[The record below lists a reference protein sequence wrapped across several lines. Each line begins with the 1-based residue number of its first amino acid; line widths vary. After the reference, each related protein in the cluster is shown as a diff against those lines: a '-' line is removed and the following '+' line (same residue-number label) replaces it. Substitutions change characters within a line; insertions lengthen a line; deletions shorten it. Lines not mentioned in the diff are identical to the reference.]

1 MELFDFGI
9 PALDKALNLTAT
21 VLLLLALGMLLIRV
35 ILRLCDRAFDRSE
48 RLAPFRTYLRSTLRA
63 VLYILLALAVLGSIG
78 VEITSFVAL
87 LSVAG
92 LAVSL
97 SLQNTLSNVAG
108 GVMLLIAIVGL
119 ASAVYCQYS
128 AAVASTGF
136 ATALR
141 SGLFRHIQSLPSDQ
155 LDRLGADTL
164 TTRVTNDVN
173 QLQLAVAMLI
183 RLVVRAPFLV
193 IGATVM
199 ALLLDWKLACIFFVA
214 APLMALVLY
223 LVMSR
228 SIPFYRIIQKKLD
241 RISLITRENLSGVR
255 VIRAFS
261 RQEKEKERF
270 AQASEDQMSTSIAVG
285 RISALLNPL
294 TSAII
299 NLAIAAVIW
308 FGGFR
313 VDAGGMTQGEV
324 IAFVNYLNQILLAM
338 IVVANLV
345 VIFTKA
351 AASATRVDEV
361 LELHPSI
368 VNRVSRPAQEVE
380 GSPEIAFD
388 AVSFAYPDAGAYSL
402 SDISFTVAR
411 GQTLGIIGGTG
422 CGKST
427 LVNLIPRFYEV
438 SQGSLKVDGVDV
450 RDYPMDQLRGKV
462 GIVPQRAVLFSGTL
476 RQNMQWRKQDATD
489 EEIWQALETAQAASF
504 VRKMP
509 DGLDSVILQGGKNLS
524 GGQKQRLTIARAL
537 VGEPEILIL
546 DDSASALDFATDAAL
561 RQAIAK
567 FSAERGNR
575 MTTIIVSQRANTV
588 RYADQIVVLDDG
600 KAAGIGT
607 HEQLLESCQT
617 YREIYWSQNERQE
630 AVAQKGG
637 ER

>member
-1 MELFDFGI
+1 MLKFARFLKQFKKEVLIGPVFKLTEAVFELIVPLVMAQIIDVGIANGDRGYVLRMGGVMVLLGLVGLGCALICQYCAARASQGFG
-9 PALDKALNLTAT
+9 T
-21 VLLLLALGMLLIRV
+21 VL
-35 ILRLCDRAFDRSE
+35 RSE
-48 RLAPFRTYLRSTLRA
+48 MFRH
-63 VLYILLALAVLGSIG
+63 I
-78 VEITSFVAL
+78 
-87 LSVAG
+87 
-92 LAVSL
+92 
-97 SLQNTLSNVAG
+97 NTLSHG
-108 GVMLLIAIVGL
+108 EIDQIGTPSLI
-119 ASAVYCQYS
+119 
-128 AAVASTGF
+128 
-136 ATALR
+136 
-141 SGLFRHIQSLPSDQ
+141 
-155 LDRLGADTL
+155 
-164 TTRVTNDVN
+164 TRITNDVN

-270 AQASEDQMSTSIAVG
+270 AQASEDQMTTSIAVG

-450 RDYPMDQLRGKV
+450 RDYPMEQLRGKV

-567 FSAERGNR
+567 FSAGRGNR

-607 HEQLLESCQT
+607 HEQLLESCQI

>member
-1 MELFDFGI
+1 MLKFARFLKQFKKEVLIGPVFKLTEAVFELIVPLVMAQIIDVGIANGDRGYVLRMGGVMVLLGLVGLGCALICQYCAARASQGFG
-9 PALDKALNLTAT
+9 T
-21 VLLLLALGMLLIRV
+21 VL
-35 ILRLCDRAFDRSE
+35 RSE
-48 RLAPFRTYLRSTLRA
+48 MFRH
-63 VLYILLALAVLGSIG
+63 I
-78 VEITSFVAL
+78 
-87 LSVAG
+87 
-92 LAVSL
+92 
-97 SLQNTLSNVAG
+97 NTLSHG
-108 GVMLLIAIVGL
+108 EIDQIGTPSLI
-119 ASAVYCQYS
+119 
-128 AAVASTGF
+128 
-136 ATALR
+136 
-141 SGLFRHIQSLPSDQ
+141 
-155 LDRLGADTL
+155 
-164 TTRVTNDVN
+164 TRITNDVN

-450 RDYPMDQLRGKV
+450 RDYPMEQLRGKV

-567 FSAERGNR
+567 FSAGRGNR

-588 RYADQIVVLDDG
+588 RYADQIMVLDDG

-607 HEQLLESCQT
+607 HEQLLESYQT
-617 YREIYWSQNERQE
+617 YQEIYWSQNERQE

>member
-1 MELFDFGI
+1 MLKFARFLKQFKREVLIGPVFKLTEAVFELIVPLVMAQIIDVGIANGDRGYVLRMGGVMVLLGLVGLGCALICQYCAARASQGFG
-9 PALDKALNLTAT
+9 T
-21 VLLLLALGMLLIRV
+21 VL
-35 ILRLCDRAFDRSE
+35 RSE
-48 RLAPFRTYLRSTLRA
+48 MFRH
-63 VLYILLALAVLGSIG
+63 I
-78 VEITSFVAL
+78 
-87 LSVAG
+87 
-92 LAVSL
+92 
-97 SLQNTLSNVAG
+97 NTLSHG
-108 GVMLLIAIVGL
+108 EIDQIGTPSLI
-119 ASAVYCQYS
+119 
-128 AAVASTGF
+128 
-136 ATALR
+136 
-141 SGLFRHIQSLPSDQ
+141 
-155 LDRLGADTL
+155 
-164 TTRVTNDVN
+164 TRITNDVN

-450 RDYPMDQLRGKV
+450 RDYPMEQLRGKV

-561 RQAIAK
+561 RRAIAK

>member
-1 MELFDFGI
+1 MLKFARFLKQFKREVLIGPLFKLTEAVFELIVPLVMAQIIDVGIANGDRGYVLRMGGVMVLLGLVGLGCALICQYCAARASQGFG
-9 PALDKALNLTAT
+9 T
-21 VLLLLALGMLLIRV
+21 VL
-35 ILRLCDRAFDRSE
+35 RSE
-48 RLAPFRTYLRSTLRA
+48 MFRH
-63 VLYILLALAVLGSIG
+63 I
-78 VEITSFVAL
+78 
-87 LSVAG
+87 
-92 LAVSL
+92 
-97 SLQNTLSNVAG
+97 NTLSHG
-108 GVMLLIAIVGL
+108 EIDQIGTPSLI
-119 ASAVYCQYS
+119 
-128 AAVASTGF
+128 
-136 ATALR
+136 
-141 SGLFRHIQSLPSDQ
+141 
-155 LDRLGADTL
+155 
-164 TTRVTNDVN
+164 TRITNDVN

-270 AQASEDQMSTSIAVG
+270 AQASEDQMTTSITVG

-438 SQGSLKVDGVDV
+438 SEGSIKVDGVDV
-450 RDYPMDQLRGKV
+450 RDYPMEQLRGKV

-561 RQAIAK
+561 RRAIAK

>member
-1 MELFDFGI
+1 MLKFARFLKQFKREVLIGPVFKLTEAVFELIVPLVMAQIIDVGIANGDRGYVLRMGGVMVLLGLVGLGCALICQYCAARASQGFG
-9 PALDKALNLTAT
+9 T
-21 VLLLLALGMLLIRV
+21 VL
-35 ILRLCDRAFDRSE
+35 RSE
-48 RLAPFRTYLRSTLRA
+48 MFRH
-63 VLYILLALAVLGSIG
+63 I
-78 VEITSFVAL
+78 
-87 LSVAG
+87 
-92 LAVSL
+92 
-97 SLQNTLSNVAG
+97 NTLSHG
-108 GVMLLIAIVGL
+108 EIDQIGTPSLI
-119 ASAVYCQYS
+119 
-128 AAVASTGF
+128 
-136 ATALR
+136 
-141 SGLFRHIQSLPSDQ
+141 
-155 LDRLGADTL
+155 
-164 TTRVTNDVN
+164 TRITNDVN

-361 LELHPSI
+361 LQLHPSI
-368 VNRVSRPAQEVE
+368 VNRVSRPAQEIE

-450 RDYPMDQLRGKV
+450 RDYPMEQLRGKV

-561 RQAIAK
+561 RRAIAK

-607 HEQLLESCQT
+607 HEQLLESCQI

>member
-1 MELFDFGI
+1 MLKFARFLKQFKREVLIGPVFKLTEAVFELIVPLVMAQIIDVGIANGDRGYVLRMGGVMVLLGLVGLGCALICQYCAARASQGFG
-9 PALDKALNLTAT
+9 T
-21 VLLLLALGMLLIRV
+21 VL
-35 ILRLCDRAFDRSE
+35 RSE
-48 RLAPFRTYLRSTLRA
+48 MFRH
-63 VLYILLALAVLGSIG
+63 I
-78 VEITSFVAL
+78 
-87 LSVAG
+87 
-92 LAVSL
+92 
-97 SLQNTLSNVAG
+97 NTLSHG
-108 GVMLLIAIVGL
+108 EIDQIGTPSLI
-119 ASAVYCQYS
+119 
-128 AAVASTGF
+128 
-136 ATALR
+136 
-141 SGLFRHIQSLPSDQ
+141 
-155 LDRLGADTL
+155 
-164 TTRVTNDVN
+164 TRITNDVN

-438 SQGSLKVDGVDV
+438 SQGCIRVDGVDV

-567 FSAERGNR
+567 FSAGRGNR

-630 AVAQKGG
+630 AVTQKGG

>member
-1 MELFDFGI
+1 MLKFARFLKQFKKEVLIGPVFKLTEAVFELIVPLVMAQIIDVGIANGDRGYVLRMGGVMVLLGLVGLGCALICQYCAARASQGFG
-9 PALDKALNLTAT
+9 T
-21 VLLLLALGMLLIRV
+21 VL
-35 ILRLCDRAFDRSE
+35 RSE
-48 RLAPFRTYLRSTLRA
+48 MFRH
-63 VLYILLALAVLGSIG
+63 I
-78 VEITSFVAL
+78 
-87 LSVAG
+87 
-92 LAVSL
+92 
-97 SLQNTLSNVAG
+97 NTLSHG
-108 GVMLLIAIVGL
+108 EIDQIGTPSLI
-119 ASAVYCQYS
+119 
-128 AAVASTGF
+128 
-136 ATALR
+136 
-141 SGLFRHIQSLPSDQ
+141 
-155 LDRLGADTL
+155 
-164 TTRVTNDVN
+164 TRITNDVN

-450 RDYPMDQLRGKV
+450 RDYPMEQLRGKV

-561 RQAIAK
+561 RRAIAK
-567 FSAERGNR
+567 FSAGRGNR

-617 YREIYWSQNERQE
+617 YQEIYWSQNERQE

>member
-1 MELFDFGI
+1 MLKFARFLKQFKREVLIGPVFKLTEAVFELIVPLVMAQIIDVGIANGDRGYVLRMGGVMVLLGLVGLGCALICQYCAARASQGFG
-9 PALDKALNLTAT
+9 T
-21 VLLLLALGMLLIRV
+21 VL
-35 ILRLCDRAFDRSE
+35 RSE
-48 RLAPFRTYLRSTLRA
+48 MFRH
-63 VLYILLALAVLGSIG
+63 I
-78 VEITSFVAL
+78 
-87 LSVAG
+87 
-92 LAVSL
+92 
-97 SLQNTLSNVAG
+97 NTLSHG
-108 GVMLLIAIVGL
+108 EIDQIGTPSLI
-119 ASAVYCQYS
+119 
-128 AAVASTGF
+128 
-136 ATALR
+136 
-141 SGLFRHIQSLPSDQ
+141 
-155 LDRLGADTL
+155 
-164 TTRVTNDVN
+164 TRITNDVN

-270 AQASEDQMSTSIAVG
+270 AQASEDQMTTSIAVG

-450 RDYPMDQLRGKV
+450 RDYPMEQLRGKV

-504 VRKMP
+504 VHKMP

-561 RQAIAK
+561 RRAIAK
-567 FSAERGNR
+567 FSAGRGNR

-607 HEQLLESCQT
+607 HEQLLESCQI

>member
-1 MELFDFGI
+1 MLKFARFLKQFKKEVLIGPVFKLTEAVFELIVPLVMAQIIDVGIANGDRGYVLRMGGVMVLLGLVGLGCALICQYCAARASQGFG
-9 PALDKALNLTAT
+9 T
-21 VLLLLALGMLLIRV
+21 VL
-35 ILRLCDRAFDRSE
+35 RSE
-48 RLAPFRTYLRSTLRA
+48 MFRH
-63 VLYILLALAVLGSIG
+63 I
-78 VEITSFVAL
+78 
-87 LSVAG
+87 
-92 LAVSL
+92 
-97 SLQNTLSNVAG
+97 NTLSHG
-108 GVMLLIAIVGL
+108 EIDQIGTPSLI
-119 ASAVYCQYS
+119 
-128 AAVASTGF
+128 
-136 ATALR
+136 
-141 SGLFRHIQSLPSDQ
+141 
-155 LDRLGADTL
+155 
-164 TTRVTNDVN
+164 TRITNDVN

-270 AQASEDQMSTSIAVG
+270 AQASEDQMTTSITVG

-438 SQGSLKVDGVDV
+438 SQGSIKVDGVDV
-450 RDYPMDQLRGKV
+450 RDYPMEQLRGKV

-588 RYADQIVVLDDG
+588 RYADRIVVLDDG

-607 HEQLLESCQT
+607 HEQLLESCQI

>member
-1 MELFDFGI
+1 MLKFARFLKQFKKEVLIGPVFKLTEAVFELIVPLVMAQIIDVGIANGDRGYVLRMGGVMVLLGLVGLGCALICQYCAARASQGFG
-9 PALDKALNLTAT
+9 T
-21 VLLLLALGMLLIRV
+21 VL
-35 ILRLCDRAFDRSE
+35 RSE
-48 RLAPFRTYLRSTLRA
+48 MFRH
-63 VLYILLALAVLGSIG
+63 I
-78 VEITSFVAL
+78 
-87 LSVAG
+87 
-92 LAVSL
+92 
-97 SLQNTLSNVAG
+97 NTLSHG
-108 GVMLLIAIVGL
+108 EIDQIGTPSLI
-119 ASAVYCQYS
+119 
-128 AAVASTGF
+128 
-136 ATALR
+136 
-141 SGLFRHIQSLPSDQ
+141 
-155 LDRLGADTL
+155 
-164 TTRVTNDVN
+164 TRITNDVN

-270 AQASEDQMSTSIAVG
+270 AQASEDQMTTSITVG

-313 VDAGGMTQGEV
+313 VDSGSMTQGEV

-438 SQGSLKVDGVDV
+438 SQGSIKVNGVDV
-450 RDYPMDQLRGKV
+450 RDYPMEQLRGKV

-561 RQAIAK
+561 RRAIAK
-567 FSAERGNR
+567 FSAGRGNR

-630 AVAQKGG
+630 AVTQKGG

>member
-1 MELFDFGI
+1 MLKFARFLKQFKKEVLIGPVFKLTEAVFELIVPLVMAQIIDVGIANGDRGYVLRMGGVMVLLGLVGLGCALICQYCAARASQGFG
-9 PALDKALNLTAT
+9 T
-21 VLLLLALGMLLIRV
+21 VL
-35 ILRLCDRAFDRSE
+35 RSE
-48 RLAPFRTYLRSTLRA
+48 MFRH
-63 VLYILLALAVLGSIG
+63 I
-78 VEITSFVAL
+78 
-87 LSVAG
+87 
-92 LAVSL
+92 
-97 SLQNTLSNVAG
+97 NTLSHG
-108 GVMLLIAIVGL
+108 EIDQIGTPSLI
-119 ASAVYCQYS
+119 
-128 AAVASTGF
+128 
-136 ATALR
+136 
-141 SGLFRHIQSLPSDQ
+141 
-155 LDRLGADTL
+155 
-164 TTRVTNDVN
+164 TRITNDVN

-270 AQASEDQMSTSIAVG
+270 AQASEDQMTTSITVG

-438 SQGSLKVDGVDV
+438 SQGSIKVDGVDV
-450 RDYPMDQLRGKV
+450 RDYPMEQLRGKV

-561 RQAIAK
+561 RRAIAK

-607 HEQLLESCQT
+607 HEQLLESCQI

>member
-1 MELFDFGI
+1 
-9 PALDKALNLTAT
+9 
-21 VLLLLALGMLLIRV
+21 
-35 ILRLCDRAFDRSE
+35 
-48 RLAPFRTYLRSTLRA
+48 
-63 VLYILLALAVLGSIG
+63 
-78 VEITSFVAL
+78 
-87 LSVAG
+87 
-92 LAVSL
+92 
-97 SLQNTLSNVAG
+97 
-108 GVMLLIAIVGL
+108 
-119 ASAVYCQYS
+119 
-128 AAVASTGF
+128 
-136 ATALR
+136 
-141 SGLFRHIQSLPSDQ
+141 
-155 LDRLGADTL
+155 
-164 TTRVTNDVN
+164 
-173 QLQLAVAMLI
+173 MLI

-402 SDISFTVAR
+402 SDICFTVAR

-450 RDYPMDQLRGKV
+450 RDYPMEQLRGKV

-607 HEQLLESCQT
+607 HEQLLESCQI

>member
-1 MELFDFGI
+1 MLKFARFLKQFKREVLIGPVFKLTEAVFELIVPLVMAQIIDVGIANGDRGYVLRMGGVMVLLGLVGLGCALICQYCAARASQGFG
-9 PALDKALNLTAT
+9 T
-21 VLLLLALGMLLIRV
+21 VL
-35 ILRLCDRAFDRSE
+35 RSE
-48 RLAPFRTYLRSTLRA
+48 MFRH
-63 VLYILLALAVLGSIG
+63 I
-78 VEITSFVAL
+78 
-87 LSVAG
+87 
-92 LAVSL
+92 
-97 SLQNTLSNVAG
+97 NTLSHG
-108 GVMLLIAIVGL
+108 EIDQIGTPSLI
-119 ASAVYCQYS
+119 
-128 AAVASTGF
+128 
-136 ATALR
+136 
-141 SGLFRHIQSLPSDQ
+141 
-155 LDRLGADTL
+155 
-164 TTRVTNDVN
+164 TRITNDVN

-438 SQGSLKVDGVDV
+438 SQGSIKVDGVDV
-450 RDYPMDQLRGKV
+450 RDYPMEQLRGKV

-561 RQAIAK
+561 RRAIAK
-567 FSAERGNR
+567 FSAGRGNR

-607 HEQLLESCQT
+607 YEQLLESCQT

>member
-1 MELFDFGI
+1 MLKFARFLKQFKKEVLIGPVFKLTEAVFELIVPLVMAQIIDVGIANGDRGYVLRMGGVMVLLGLVGLGCALICQYCAARASQGFG
-9 PALDKALNLTAT
+9 T
-21 VLLLLALGMLLIRV
+21 VL
-35 ILRLCDRAFDRSE
+35 RSE
-48 RLAPFRTYLRSTLRA
+48 MFRH
-63 VLYILLALAVLGSIG
+63 I
-78 VEITSFVAL
+78 
-87 LSVAG
+87 
-92 LAVSL
+92 
-97 SLQNTLSNVAG
+97 NTLSHG
-108 GVMLLIAIVGL
+108 EIDQIGTPSLI
-119 ASAVYCQYS
+119 
-128 AAVASTGF
+128 
-136 ATALR
+136 
-141 SGLFRHIQSLPSDQ
+141 
-155 LDRLGADTL
+155 
-164 TTRVTNDVN
+164 TRITNDVN

-270 AQASEDQMSTSIAVG
+270 AQASEDQMTTSITVG

-438 SQGSLKVDGVDV
+438 SQGCIRVDGVDV
-450 RDYPMDQLRGKV
+450 RDYPMEQLRGKV

-567 FSAERGNR
+567 FSAVRGNR

>member
-1 MELFDFGI
+1 MLKFAKYLKQFKLQVLVGPVFKLTEAIFELIVPLVMAQIIDVGI
-9 PALDKALNLTAT
+9 ANGDRGY
-21 VLLLLALGMLLIRV
+21 VIRM
-35 ILRLCDRAFDRSE
+35 
-48 RLAPFRTYLRSTLRA
+48 
-63 VLYILLALAVLGSIG
+63 
-78 VEITSFVAL
+78 
-87 LSVAG
+87 
-92 LAVSL
+92 
-97 SLQNTLSNVAG
+97 G
-108 GVMLLIAIVGL
+108 GVMVLLGLVGL
-119 ASAVYCQYS
+119 CCALICQYC
-128 AAVASTGF
+128 AAKASQGF
-136 ATALR
+136 GTVLR
-141 SGLFRHIQSLPSDQ
+141 SEMFRHINSLSHGEIDQIGTPS
-155 LDRLGADTL
+155 LI
-164 TTRVTNDVN
+164 TRITNDVN

-193 IGATVM
+193 IGSTVM
-199 ALLLDWKLACIFFVA
+199 ALMIDWKLACVFFVA

-241 RISLITRENLSGVR
+241 HISLITRENLSGVR

-270 AQASEDQMSTSIAVG
+270 AQASDDQMTTSIAVG

-313 VDAGGMTQGEV
+313 VDSGNMTQGEV

-361 LELHPSI
+361 LELHPLI

-450 RDYPMDQLRGKV
+450 RDYPMEQLRGKM

-588 RYADQIVVLDDG
+588 RYADRIVVLDDG

>member
-1 MELFDFGI
+1 MLKFARFLKQFKREVLIGPVFKLTEAVFELIVPLVMAQIIDVGIANGDRGYVLRMGGVMVLLGLVGLGCALICQYCAARASQGFG
-9 PALDKALNLTAT
+9 T
-21 VLLLLALGMLLIRV
+21 VL
-35 ILRLCDRAFDRSE
+35 RSE
-48 RLAPFRTYLRSTLRA
+48 MFRH
-63 VLYILLALAVLGSIG
+63 I
-78 VEITSFVAL
+78 
-87 LSVAG
+87 
-92 LAVSL
+92 
-97 SLQNTLSNVAG
+97 NTLSHG
-108 GVMLLIAIVGL
+108 EIDQIGTPSLI
-119 ASAVYCQYS
+119 
-128 AAVASTGF
+128 
-136 ATALR
+136 
-141 SGLFRHIQSLPSDQ
+141 
-155 LDRLGADTL
+155 
-164 TTRVTNDVN
+164 TRITNDVN

-450 RDYPMDQLRGKV
+450 RDYPMEQLRGKV

-607 HEQLLESCQT
+607 HEQLLESCQI

-630 AVAQKGG
+630 AVTQKGG

>member
-1 MELFDFGI
+1 MLKFARFLKQFKKEVLIGPVFKLTEAVFELIVPLVMAQIIDVGIANGDRGYVLRMGGVMVLLGLVGLGCALICQYCAARASQGFG
-9 PALDKALNLTAT
+9 T
-21 VLLLLALGMLLIRV
+21 VL
-35 ILRLCDRAFDRSE
+35 RSE
-48 RLAPFRTYLRSTLRA
+48 MFRH
-63 VLYILLALAVLGSIG
+63 I
-78 VEITSFVAL
+78 
-87 LSVAG
+87 
-92 LAVSL
+92 
-97 SLQNTLSNVAG
+97 NTLSHG
-108 GVMLLIAIVGL
+108 EIDQIGTPSLI
-119 ASAVYCQYS
+119 
-128 AAVASTGF
+128 
-136 ATALR
+136 
-141 SGLFRHIQSLPSDQ
+141 
-155 LDRLGADTL
+155 
-164 TTRVTNDVN
+164 TRITNDVN

-368 VNRVSRPAQEVE
+368 VNRVSRPAQEVK

-438 SQGSLKVDGVDV
+438 SQGSIKVNGVDV
-450 RDYPMDQLRGKV
+450 RDYPMEQLRGKV

-607 HEQLLESCQT
+607 HEQLLESCQI

>member
-1 MELFDFGI
+1 MLKFARFLKQFKREVLIGPVFKLTEAVFELIVPLVMAQIIDVGIANGDRGYVLRMGGVMVLLGLVGLGCALICQYCAARASQGFG
-9 PALDKALNLTAT
+9 T
-21 VLLLLALGMLLIRV
+21 VL
-35 ILRLCDRAFDRSE
+35 RSE
-48 RLAPFRTYLRSTLRA
+48 MFRH
-63 VLYILLALAVLGSIG
+63 I
-78 VEITSFVAL
+78 
-87 LSVAG
+87 
-92 LAVSL
+92 
-97 SLQNTLSNVAG
+97 NTLSHG
-108 GVMLLIAIVGL
+108 EIDQIGTPSLI
-119 ASAVYCQYS
+119 
-128 AAVASTGF
+128 
-136 ATALR
+136 
-141 SGLFRHIQSLPSDQ
+141 
-155 LDRLGADTL
+155 
-164 TTRVTNDVN
+164 TRITNDVN

-450 RDYPMDQLRGKV
+450 RDYPMEQLRGKV

>member
-1 MELFDFGI
+1 MLKFARFLKQFKKEVLIGPVFKLTEAVFELIVPLVMAQIIDVGIANGDRGYVLRMGGVMVLLGLVGLGCALICQYCAARASQGFG
-9 PALDKALNLTAT
+9 T
-21 VLLLLALGMLLIRV
+21 VL
-35 ILRLCDRAFDRSE
+35 RSE
-48 RLAPFRTYLRSTLRA
+48 MFRH
-63 VLYILLALAVLGSIG
+63 I
-78 VEITSFVAL
+78 
-87 LSVAG
+87 
-92 LAVSL
+92 
-97 SLQNTLSNVAG
+97 NTLSHG
-108 GVMLLIAIVGL
+108 EIDQIGTPSLI
-119 ASAVYCQYS
+119 
-128 AAVASTGF
+128 
-136 ATALR
+136 
-141 SGLFRHIQSLPSDQ
+141 
-155 LDRLGADTL
+155 
-164 TTRVTNDVN
+164 TRITNDVN

-223 LVMSR
+223 LVMSL

-450 RDYPMDQLRGKV
+450 RDYPMEQLRGKV

>member
-1 MELFDFGI
+1 MLKFARFLKQFKKEVLIGPVFKLTEAVFELIVPLVMAQIIDVGIANGDRGYVLRMGGVMVLLGLVGLGCALICQYCAARASQGFG
-9 PALDKALNLTAT
+9 T
-21 VLLLLALGMLLIRV
+21 VL
-35 ILRLCDRAFDRSE
+35 RSE
-48 RLAPFRTYLRSTLRA
+48 MFRH
-63 VLYILLALAVLGSIG
+63 I
-78 VEITSFVAL
+78 
-87 LSVAG
+87 
-92 LAVSL
+92 
-97 SLQNTLSNVAG
+97 NTLSHG
-108 GVMLLIAIVGL
+108 EIDQIGTPSLI
-119 ASAVYCQYS
+119 
-128 AAVASTGF
+128 
-136 ATALR
+136 
-141 SGLFRHIQSLPSDQ
+141 
-155 LDRLGADTL
+155 
-164 TTRVTNDVN
+164 TRITNDVN

-270 AQASEDQMSTSIAVG
+270 AQASEDQMTTSITVG

-450 RDYPMDQLRGKV
+450 RDYPMEQLRGKV

-524 GGQKQRLTIARAL
+524 GGQKQRLTIARAS

-567 FSAERGNR
+567 FSAGRGNR

>member
-1 MELFDFGI
+1 MLKFARFLKQFKREVLIGPVFKLTEAVFELIVPLVMAQIIDVGIANGDRGYVLRMGGVMVLLGLVGLGCALICQYCAARASQGFG
-9 PALDKALNLTAT
+9 T
-21 VLLLLALGMLLIRV
+21 VL
-35 ILRLCDRAFDRSE
+35 RSE
-48 RLAPFRTYLRSTLRA
+48 MFRH
-63 VLYILLALAVLGSIG
+63 I
-78 VEITSFVAL
+78 
-87 LSVAG
+87 
-92 LAVSL
+92 
-97 SLQNTLSNVAG
+97 NTLSHG
-108 GVMLLIAIVGL
+108 EIDQIGTPSLI
-119 ASAVYCQYS
+119 
-128 AAVASTGF
+128 
-136 ATALR
+136 
-141 SGLFRHIQSLPSDQ
+141 
-155 LDRLGADTL
+155 
-164 TTRVTNDVN
+164 TRITNDVN

-270 AQASEDQMSTSIAVG
+270 AQASEDQMTTSIAVG

-438 SQGSLKVDGVDV
+438 SQGSIKVDGVDV
-450 RDYPMDQLRGKV
+450 RDYPMEQLRGKV

-607 HEQLLESCQT
+607 HEQLLESCQI

>member
-1 MELFDFGI
+1 MLKFARFLKQFKKEVLIGPVFKLTEAVFELIVPLVMAQIIDVGIANGDRGYVLRMGGVMVLLGLVGLGCALICQYCAARASQGFG
-9 PALDKALNLTAT
+9 T
-21 VLLLLALGMLLIRV
+21 VL
-35 ILRLCDRAFDRSE
+35 RSE
-48 RLAPFRTYLRSTLRA
+48 MFRH
-63 VLYILLALAVLGSIG
+63 I
-78 VEITSFVAL
+78 
-87 LSVAG
+87 
-92 LAVSL
+92 
-97 SLQNTLSNVAG
+97 NTLSHG
-108 GVMLLIAIVGL
+108 EIDQIGTPSLI
-119 ASAVYCQYS
+119 
-128 AAVASTGF
+128 
-136 ATALR
+136 
-141 SGLFRHIQSLPSDQ
+141 
-155 LDRLGADTL
+155 
-164 TTRVTNDVN
+164 TRITNDVN

-438 SQGSLKVDGVDV
+438 SEGSIKVDGVDV
-450 RDYPMDQLRGKV
+450 RDYPMEQLRGKV

-561 RQAIAK
+561 RRAIAK

-588 RYADQIVVLDDG
+588 RYADRIVVLDDG

>member
-1 MELFDFGI
+1 MLKFARFLKQFKREVLIGPVFKLTEAVFELIVPLVMAQIIDVGIANGDRGYVLRMGGVMVLLGLVGLGCALICQYCAARASQGFG
-9 PALDKALNLTAT
+9 T
-21 VLLLLALGMLLIRV
+21 VL
-35 ILRLCDRAFDRSE
+35 RSE
-48 RLAPFRTYLRSTLRA
+48 MFRH
-63 VLYILLALAVLGSIG
+63 I
-78 VEITSFVAL
+78 
-87 LSVAG
+87 
-92 LAVSL
+92 
-97 SLQNTLSNVAG
+97 NTLSHG
-108 GVMLLIAIVGL
+108 EIDQIGTPSLI
-119 ASAVYCQYS
+119 
-128 AAVASTGF
+128 
-136 ATALR
+136 
-141 SGLFRHIQSLPSDQ
+141 
-155 LDRLGADTL
+155 
-164 TTRVTNDVN
+164 TRITNDVN

-228 SIPFYRIIQKKLD
+228 SIPFYHIIQKKLD

-270 AQASEDQMSTSIAVG
+270 AQASEDQMTTSITVG

-450 RDYPMDQLRGKV
+450 RDYPMEQLRGKV

>member
-1 MELFDFGI
+1 MLKFARFLKQFKREVLIGPVFKLTEAVFELIVPLVMAQIIDVGIANGDRGYVLRMGGVMVLLGLVGLGCALICQYCAARASQGFG
-9 PALDKALNLTAT
+9 T
-21 VLLLLALGMLLIRV
+21 VL
-35 ILRLCDRAFDRSE
+35 RSE
-48 RLAPFRTYLRSTLRA
+48 MFRH
-63 VLYILLALAVLGSIG
+63 I
-78 VEITSFVAL
+78 
-87 LSVAG
+87 
-92 LAVSL
+92 
-97 SLQNTLSNVAG
+97 NTLSHG
-108 GVMLLIAIVGL
+108 EIDQIGTPSLI
-119 ASAVYCQYS
+119 
-128 AAVASTGF
+128 
-136 ATALR
+136 
-141 SGLFRHIQSLPSDQ
+141 
-155 LDRLGADTL
+155 
-164 TTRVTNDVN
+164 TRITNDVN

-438 SQGSLKVDGVDV
+438 SEGSIKVDGVDV
-450 RDYPMDQLRGKV
+450 RDYPMEQLRGKV

-567 FSAERGNR
+567 FSAGRGNR

-607 HEQLLESCQT
+607 HEQLLESCQI

>member
-1 MELFDFGI
+1 MLKFARFLKQFKKEVLIGPVFKLTEAVFELIVPLVMAQIIDVGIANGDRGYVLRMGGVMVLLGLVGLGCAMICQYCAARASQGFG
-9 PALDKALNLTAT
+9 T
-21 VLLLLALGMLLIRV
+21 VL
-35 ILRLCDRAFDRSE
+35 RSE
-48 RLAPFRTYLRSTLRA
+48 MFRH
-63 VLYILLALAVLGSIG
+63 I
-78 VEITSFVAL
+78 
-87 LSVAG
+87 
-92 LAVSL
+92 
-97 SLQNTLSNVAG
+97 NTLSHG
-108 GVMLLIAIVGL
+108 EIDQIGTPSLI
-119 ASAVYCQYS
+119 
-128 AAVASTGF
+128 
-136 ATALR
+136 
-141 SGLFRHIQSLPSDQ
+141 
-155 LDRLGADTL
+155 
-164 TTRVTNDVN
+164 TRITNDVN

-361 LELHPSI
+361 LQLHPSI
-368 VNRVSRPAQEVE
+368 VNRVSRPAQEIE

-427 LVNLIPRFYEV
+427 LVNLIPRFYED

-450 RDYPMDQLRGKV
+450 RDYPMEQLRGKV

-567 FSAERGNR
+567 FSAGRGNR

-630 AVAQKGG
+630 AVTQKGG

>member
-1 MELFDFGI
+1 MLKFARFLKQFKKEVLIGPVFKLTEAVFELIVPLVMAQIIDVGIANGDRGYVLRMGGVMVLLGLVGLGCALICQYCAARASQGFG
-9 PALDKALNLTAT
+9 T
-21 VLLLLALGMLLIRV
+21 VL
-35 ILRLCDRAFDRSE
+35 RSE
-48 RLAPFRTYLRSTLRA
+48 MFRH
-63 VLYILLALAVLGSIG
+63 I
-78 VEITSFVAL
+78 
-87 LSVAG
+87 
-92 LAVSL
+92 
-97 SLQNTLSNVAG
+97 NTLSHG
-108 GVMLLIAIVGL
+108 EIDQIGTPSLI
-119 ASAVYCQYS
+119 
-128 AAVASTGF
+128 
-136 ATALR
+136 
-141 SGLFRHIQSLPSDQ
+141 
-155 LDRLGADTL
+155 
-164 TTRVTNDVN
+164 TRITNDVN

-241 RISLITRENLSGVR
+241 RISLITRENLSGVP

-438 SQGSLKVDGVDV
+438 SQGSIKVDGVDV
-450 RDYPMDQLRGKV
+450 RDYPMEQLRGKV

>member
-1 MELFDFGI
+1 MLKFARFLKQFKREVLIGPVFKLTEAVFELIVPLVMAQIIDVGIANGDRGYVLRMGGVMVLLGLVGLGCALICQYCAARASQGFG
-9 PALDKALNLTAT
+9 T
-21 VLLLLALGMLLIRV
+21 VL
-35 ILRLCDRAFDRSE
+35 RSE
-48 RLAPFRTYLRSTLRA
+48 MFRH
-63 VLYILLALAVLGSIG
+63 I
-78 VEITSFVAL
+78 
-87 LSVAG
+87 
-92 LAVSL
+92 
-97 SLQNTLSNVAG
+97 NTLSHG
-108 GVMLLIAIVGL
+108 EIDQIGTPSLI
-119 ASAVYCQYS
+119 
-128 AAVASTGF
+128 
-136 ATALR
+136 
-141 SGLFRHIQSLPSDQ
+141 
-155 LDRLGADTL
+155 
-164 TTRVTNDVN
+164 TRITNDVN

-294 TSAII
+294 TSSII

-450 RDYPMDQLRGKV
+450 RDYPMEQLRGKV

-561 RQAIAK
+561 RQAIAR
-567 FSAERGNR
+567 FSAGRGNR